1 MARLL
6 LLVAASAGA
15 ASPALGGDSPLSS
28 RFAAPPGDPTG
39 QRDSSAALNAE
50 LRRLCN
56 EPPPPAL
63 SLVSAGLGG
72 IPRDVTLDLQGGVFR
87 LDSPIVVNSSLKCT
101 GVLHIRGGTL
111 YAGQALAAHGTN
123 HSFLVEVLEYWNGL
137 GVSLTDLNFASN
149 GIGGGLR
156 VDTAHHVH
164 VQSSTFLNF
173 ATQGIWG
180 SKLLGEGHDLLV
192 NHCRLTECTLPMAQ
206 CAEISTKRAT
216 AILIEF
222 PDSHFTNSVITCGL
236 KGVVNRGG
244 ANNFRGLH
252 IWTSCTGKAG
262 EADGGS
268 SANTTVAFSEESG
281 AKHASP
287 FESFVSI
294 MCK

>member
-6 LLVAASAGA
+6 LLVAASASA
-15 ASPALGGDSPLSS
+15 ASPSLGGDSPLSS

-56 EPPPPAL
+56 EPPPAAL
-63 SLVSAGLGG
+63 SLVSAGLEG

-149 GIGGGLR
+149 GTGGGLR
-156 VDTAHHVH
+156 VDAAHHVH

-180 SKLLGEGHDLLV
+180 SKLLGEVRKRSFLSHLYIKTIILPRQARDKHRE
-192 NHCRLTECTLPMAQ
+192 NSKKWPFSCRAMTCSSTTVGLRSAPSRWPSAQRSARSAQRQSSSSFQTRTLPTLSSPAG
-206 CAEISTKRAT
+206 SRA
-216 AILIEF
+216 
-222 PDSHFTNSVITCGL
+222 S
-236 KGVVNRGG
+236 
-244 ANNFRGLH
+244 
-252 IWTSCTGKAG
+252 
-262 EADGGS
+262 
-268 SANTTVAFSEESG
+268 
-281 AKHASP
+281 
-287 FESFVSI
+287 
-294 MCK
+294 